1 MIISEHNTSTM
12 WLEKNRKEQKIVVQP
27 HDREN
32 RKRAGESFMKNK
44 EGFMNIQLFAEAEGA
59 TTPTTDT
66 PTNNQI
72 DYESEYKKVLA
83 ERDSYKAEAEKQK
96 GLKDKYASENAD
108 YKKKEIDKMTDDEK
122 RQKEYQDIME
132 SNKKMEA
139 ELRTMKL
146 EKELLSNGFTGEE
159 SEKLINGNFAVKD
172 IADIIKAKVEEAVK
186 STKAEL
192 LKGST
197 TTPPMG
203 SPTTN
208 GNGKTKA
215 EQIAEKRFGVD
226 TSKIKEFY
234 KKV

>member
-1 MIISEHNTSTM
+1 
-12 WLEKNRKEQKIVVQP
+12 
-27 HDREN
+27 
-32 RKRAGESFMKNK
+32 MKNK
-44 EGFMNIQLFAEAEGA
+44 KGFMNIQLFAEAEGA

-139 ELRTMKL
+139 ELRIMKL

-159 SEKLINGNFAVKD
+159 SEKLIKGNFAIDD
-172 IADIIKAKVEEAVK
+172 IKILTDIIRIKVDEAVK

-192 LKGST
+192 LKGTT

>member
-1 MIISEHNTSTM
+1 
-12 WLEKNRKEQKIVVQP
+12 
-27 HDREN
+27 
-32 RKRAGESFMKNK
+32 MKNENK
-44 EGFMNIQLFAEAEGA
+44 KGFINIQLFAELEGA

-66 PTNNQI
+66 QTDSQF

-83 ERDSYKAEAEKQK
+83 ERDSFKAEMEKQK

-108 YKKKEIDKMTDDEK
+108 YKKKELDKMTDDEK
-122 RQKEYQDIME
+122 RAKEFQDVME

-146 EKELLSNGFTGEE
+146 EKDLLANGFTGEE
-159 SEKLINGNFAVKD
+159 SEKLINGNFAIKD
-172 IADIIKAKVEEAVK
+172 IADIIKAKVDEAVK
-186 STKAEL
+186 SAKAEL
-192 LKGST
+192 LKGTT

-203 SPTTN
+203 SPTAN
-208 GNGKTKA
+208 NNGKTKA

-226 TSKIKEFY
+226 TNKIKEFY

>member
-1 MIISEHNTSTM
+1 
-12 WLEKNRKEQKIVVQP
+12 
-27 HDREN
+27 
-32 RKRAGESFMKNK
+32 MKNK
-44 EGFMNIQLFAEAEGA
+44 KGFMNIQLFAEADGA

-66 PTNNQI
+66 QTDNQI

-96 GLKDKYASENAD
+96 GLKDKYASENANANKMLKD
-108 YKKKEIDKMTDDEK
+108 MKQAQMSDEQKKAFEMQETLDKL
-122 RQKEYQDIME
+122 QKSVEHSQE
-132 SNKKMEA
+132 LEA

>member
-1 MIISEHNTSTM
+1 M
-12 WLEKNRKEQKIVVQP
+12 EK
-27 HDREN
+27 EN
-32 RKRAGESFMKNK
+32 KK
-44 EGFMNIQLFAEAEGA
+44 GFINIQLFAEPDGA

-146 EKELLSNGFTGEE
+146 EKELLSNGFTGDE
-159 SEKLINGNFAVKD
+159 SEKLIKCNFAIDD
-172 IADIIKAKVEEAVK
+172 IKVLADLIRAKVEEAVK

-192 LKGST
+192 LKGTT